1 MIVQVTEIREGGS
14 GDDISYIIIDTEALR
29 QVEPYENDN
38 GVILDFK
45 FYADVLEKETSA
57 DEEDLW
63 DLGLSEDLNAQDFA
77 SEYGFSEYIEEPGDL
92 KPEKVFT
99 LYY

>member
-57 DEEDLW
+57 DEEIFGILAC
-63 DLGLSEDLNAQDFA
+63 LKTSMLRISHLNM
-77 SEYGFSEYIEEPGDL
+77 GFPNTSKSLAI
-92 KPEKVFT
+92 
-99 LYY
+99 